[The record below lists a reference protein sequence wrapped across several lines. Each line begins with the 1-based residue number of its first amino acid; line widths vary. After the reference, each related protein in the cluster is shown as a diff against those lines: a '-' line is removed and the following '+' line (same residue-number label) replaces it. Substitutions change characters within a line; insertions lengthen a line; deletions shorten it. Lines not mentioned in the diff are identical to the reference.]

1 MNVQFINKASSTSE
15 PSGGHTHSH
24 DGQASHSHDHGGD
37 HGHTHEQLDHPGKF
51 HERDLPDYSSRN
63 FEERGF
69 TVGIGGPVGSGKTAL
84 TLALCQKLRKEYNIG
99 KPTIP
104 FVRYES
110 AHLHSPL
117 ATVTNDIFTREDQEF
132 LIKNKALPASRILAI
147 ETGGCPHAAI
157 REDISANM
165 GALESLQ
172 AKFGCQILFVE
183 SGGDNLAANYS
194 RELADYI
201 IYVIDVSGGD
211 KIPRKGGPGIS
222 QSDLLVV
229 NKIDIAQYVG
239 ASLEVM
245 DRDSKLMRG
254 DGPTI
259 FTSVKQDTGV
269 DDVASLILAA
279 WRTAGSPGTPGAV
292 GDTE

>member
-1 MNVQFINKASSTSE
+1 MSAETVQFINNLSASVANQT
-15 PSGGHTHSH
+15 PHTHSH
-24 DGQASHSHDHGGD
+24 DGGLAHDHDHGTE
-37 HGHTHEQLDHPGKF
+37 HGHTHEHLDNPGKYS
-51 HERDLPDYSSRN
+51 ERDLPDYSGRN

-84 TLALCQKLRKEYNIG
+84 TLALCQRLRKEYNI
-99 KPTIP
+99 
-104 FVRYES
+104 
-110 AHLHSPL
+110 

-165 GALESLQ
+165 GALETLQ
-172 AKFGCQILFVE
+172 AKFGCQLLFVE

-222 QSDLLVV
+222 QSDLLVI
-229 NKIDIAQYVG
+229 NKIDLAPYVG

-245 DRDSKLMRG
+245 ERDSKIMRG

-259 FTSVKQDTGV
+259 FTSVKKGQGV
-269 DDVASLILAA
+269 DDVTDLILGA
-279 WRTAGSPGTPGAV
+279 WRAAGSPGAPGAV
-292 GDTE
+292 GDVDA

>member
-1 MNVQFINKASSTSE
+1 MPVAFINNLSASNE
-15 PSGGHTHSH
+15 PQNTHAH
-24 DGQASHSHDHGGD
+24 DHSHSHGGE

-51 HERDLPDYSSRN
+51 AERDLPDYSSRN

-84 TLALCQKLRKEYNIG
+84 TLALCQKLRTEMNIG
-99 KPTIP
+99 ISYRPKKLKRPTEIL
-104 FVRYES
+104 R
-110 AHLHSPL
+110 
-117 ATVTNDIFTREDQEF
+117 DQEF
-132 LIKNKALPASRILAI
+132 LIKNRALPASRILAI

-165 GALESLQ
+165 GALEILQ

-222 QSDLLVV
+222 QSDLLVI
-229 NKIDIAQYVG
+229 NKIDLAPYVG
-239 ASLEVM
+239 ASLSVM
-245 DRDSKLMRG
+245 ERDSKLMRG
-254 DGPTI
+254 DGPTV
-259 FTSVKQDTGV
+259 FTSIKEGKGV
-269 DDVASLILAA
+269 DDVVSLILGA
-279 WRTAGSPGTPGAV
+279 WRGAGSPGKKGSI
-292 GDTE
+292 GEQEW

>member
-1 MNVQFINKASSTSE
+1 MNVQFINNLTSSGHQT
-15 PSGGHTHSH
+15 HTHSLGDH
-24 DGQASHSHDHGGD
+24 SHSHGPGE
-37 HGHTHEQLDHPGKF
+37 HGHTHEHLDHAGKYSD
-51 HERDLPDYSSRN
+51 RDLPDYSSRN

-84 TLALCQKLRKEYNIG
+84 TLALCKKLRNEYNI
-99 KPTIP
+99 
-104 FVRYES
+104 
-110 AHLHSPL
+110 

-132 LIKNKALPASRILAI
+132 LIKNKALPENRILAI

-165 GALESLQ
+165 GALENLQ
-172 AKFGCQILFVE
+172 AKFGCQLLFVE

-222 QSDLLVV
+222 QSDLLVI
-229 NKIDIAQYVG
+229 NKIDLAPYVG
-239 ASLEVM
+239 ASLDVM

-259 FTSVKQDTGV
+259 FSSVREGKGV
-269 DDVASLILAA
+269 DDIVTLVLAA
-279 WRTAGSPGTPGAV
+279 WRTAGSPGKVGPV
-292 GDTE
+292 GDEV

>member
-1 MNVQFINKASSTSE
+1 MSVQFINNLG
-15 PSGGHTHSH
+15 SGAQPAQSHSH
-24 DGQASHSHDHGGD
+24 GRGGATHSHDHGGE
-37 HGHTHEQLDHPGKF
+37 HGHTHEHLDHAGKF
-51 HERDLPDYSSRN
+51 AERDLPDYTSRV

-84 TLALCQKLRKEYNIG
+84 TLALCKRLRSEYNI
-99 KPTIP
+99 
-104 FVRYES
+104 
-110 AHLHSPL
+110 

-132 LIKNKALPASRILAI
+132 LIKNKALPTSRILAI

-165 GALESLQ
+165 GALEILQ
-172 AKFGCQILFVE
+172 AKYGCQLLFVE

-201 IYVIDVSGGD
+201 IYVIDVAGGD

-222 QSDLLVV
+222 QSDLLVI
-229 NKIDIAQYVG
+229 NKIDIAEYVN

-245 DRDSKLMRG
+245 ERDARIMRG
-254 DGPTI
+254 DGPTV
-259 FTSVKQDTGV
+259 FTSIKKGQGV
-269 DDVASLILAA
+269 EDVVDLILAA
-279 WRTAGSPGTPGAV
+279 WRTAGSPGRPGPV
-292 GDTE
+292 SEDE

>member
-1 MNVQFINKASSTSE
+1 MSVQFINNLNGRENGAAHAHDHSD
-15 PSGGHTHSH
+15 GHTHSH
-24 DGQASHSHDHGGD
+24 DGPGD
-37 HGHTHEQLDHPGKF
+37 HGHTHEVLEHAGKY
-51 HERDLPDYSSRN
+51 HERDLPDYSQRN

-84 TLALCQKLRKEYNIG
+84 TLELCRRLRKELN
-99 KPTIP
+99 
-104 FVRYES
+104 
-110 AHLHSPL
+110 L

-132 LIKNKALPASRILAI
+132 LIKNKALPAERILAI

-165 GALESLQ
+165 GALETLQ
-172 AKFGCQILFVE
+172 AKFNCQILFVE

-222 QSDLLVV
+222 QSDLLVI
-229 NKIDIAQYVG
+229 NKIDLAPYVG

-254 DGPTI
+254 DGPTV
-259 FTSVKQDTGV
+259 FTSVREGKGV
-269 DDVASLILAA
+269 EDVISLILAA
-279 WRTAGSPGTPGAV
+279 WRTAGSPGKAGAV